1 VSRVLLTGATGFL
14 GRSVAEQL
22 VTAGHEVHALTTGA
36 PPPRDEVRW
45 HQADLLEGAG
55 VVGEVAPEV
64 LVHLAWYVEHGKFWS
79 APENVRWVEASLA
92 LLRAFA
98 AAGGRRAV
106 LAGTCAEY
114 DWTALGERCEELS
127 TPLRPATLYGA
138 AKHGLHTVAAAYAEQ
153 AGIELAWGR
162 IFFPYGPGEP
172 GGRLVPGV
180 GRALLAGEPVP
191 TTRGE
196 QVRDF
201 VYVDDAA
208 AAFAALASGGVT
220 GPVNIGSGEPVAV
233 REVVERLAALA
244 GAPELP
250 QFGALPERLG
260 DPPRLVADV
269 RRLRDELGLVPR
281 VGLDEGLTRCLD
293 ALR

>member
-1 VSRVLLTGATGFL
+1 MSRVLLTGATGFL
-14 GRSVAEQL
+14 GRHVAGRL
-22 VTAGHEVHALTTGA
+22 LAAGHEVHAVTTGE
-36 PPPRDEVRW
+36 PRDDALVW
-45 HQADLLEGAG
+45 HRADLLAATD
-55 VVGEVAPEV
+55 VVPTVRPEV

-98 AAGGRRAV
+98 AAGGQRAV

-114 DWTALGERCEELS
+114 DWTDLGDRCEELA

-138 AKHGLHTVAAAYAEQ
+138 AKHGLHTVAAGFAEQ
-153 AGIELAWGR
+153 AGFELAWGR
-162 IFFPYGPGEP
+162 IFFIYGAGEP
-172 GGRLVPGV
+172 AGRLVPGV
-180 GRALLAGEPVP
+180 GRALLAGEQVP
-191 TTRGE
+191 TTRGD

-201 VYVDDAA
+201 LHVSDAA
-208 AAFAALASGGVT
+208 AAFAALASGHVT

-233 REVVERLAALA
+233 REVVERLAAIA

-250 QFGALPERLG
+250 RFGALPERPG
-260 DPPRLVADV
+260 DPPRLVADA
-269 RRLRDELGLVPR
+269 RRLREEVGVVPL
-281 VGLDEGLTRCLD
+281 VGLDEGLARSLE